1 MQEAQGSDH
10 KNKVMKRLPVYKL
23 VISNDLGSDIE
34 VDAVA
39 LVEAP
44 AIERNFMAFND
55 AVRLTFNEER
65 RIVSGPAMLADYPIY
80 RRNDQYGEHYVVFD
94 KEQIQAIANRFLAKG
109 YAKSFNLFHDPAQT
123 TDGVSV
129 LNSFVTDEQMGILPM
144 KGYEDA
150 KDGSWF
156 LSAKI
161 NDDAIWKKVKDG
173 EIQGFS
179 VEGMFI
185 YKEADEPNPLLA
197 ALELIYNSIPD
208 HV

>member
-1 MQEAQGSDH
+1 MDH
-10 KNKVMKRLPVYKL
+10 KNKAMKKLPVYKL
-23 VISNDLGSDIE
+23 VISNDPGSDIE

-44 AIERNFMAFND
+44 AIERNFMAFD
-55 AVRLTFNEER
+55 GAVRLTFNEER

-80 RRNDQYGEHYVVFD
+80 RRNDTYGEHYVVFD

-109 YAKSFNLFHDPAQT
+109 YAKSFNLFHDPSQT

-161 NDDAIWKKVKDG
+161 NDDAIWQKVKDG

>member
-1 MQEAQGSDH
+1 
-10 KNKVMKRLPVYKL
+10 MKKLPVYKL

-44 AIERNFMAFND
+44 AIERNFMAFD
-55 AVRLTFNEER
+55 GAVRLTFNEER

-80 RRNDQYGEHYVVFD
+80 RRNDTYGEHYVVFD

-109 YAKSFNLFHDPAQT
+109 YAKSFNLFHDPSQT

-129 LNSFVTDEQMGILPM
+129 LNSFVTDEQMGIMPM

-161 NDDAIWKKVKDG
+161 NDDAIWQKVKDG

>member
-1 MQEAQGSDH
+1 
-10 KNKVMKRLPVYKL
+10 MKKLPVYKL
-23 VISNDLGSDIE
+23 VISNDLGSGIE

-44 AIERNFMAFND
+44 AIERNFMAFSD
-55 AVRLTFNEER
+55 AVKLTFNEER

-80 RRNDQYGEHYVVFD
+80 RRNDTYGEHYVVFD

-109 YAKSFNLFHDPAQT
+109 YAKSFNLFHDPEQT

-150 KDGSWF
+150 KEGSWF

-161 NDDAIWKKVKDG
+161 NDDAIWQKVKDG

-185 YKEADEPNPLLA
+185 YKEAEEPNPLLA

>member
-1 MQEAQGSDH
+1 
-10 KNKVMKRLPVYKL
+10 MKKLPVYKL

-44 AIERNFMAFND
+44 AIERNFMAFNE
-55 AVRLTFNEER
+55 AVKLTFNEER

-80 RRNDQYGEHYVVFD
+80 RRNDTYGEHYVVFD

-161 NDDAIWKKVKDG
+161 NDDAIWQKVKDG

-185 YKEADEPNPLLA
+185 YKEHDEPNPLLA